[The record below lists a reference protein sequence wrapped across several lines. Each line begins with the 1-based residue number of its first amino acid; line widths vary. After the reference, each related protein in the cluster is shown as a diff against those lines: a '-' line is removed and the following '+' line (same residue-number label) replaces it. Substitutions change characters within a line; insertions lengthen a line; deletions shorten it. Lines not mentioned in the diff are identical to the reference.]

1 MIRYSNS
8 EQETYA
14 IGEDIGNHLKPGA
27 VICLIGD
34 LGVGKTVF
42 TKGLAHGMG
51 ITESITSPTFNIV
64 NTYDLQDGSFHH
76 FDVYRIENPE
86 ELEDIGF
93 DEYLYGTDIVLI
105 EWANLITEYIPAH
118 ATWIYIEKDL
128 EQSDV
133 FRKITIDEE
142 GVKALE
148 REA

>member
-14 IGEDIGNHLKPGA
+14 IGQDIGSHLTAGSI
-27 VICLIGD
+27 ICLIGD

-42 TKGLAHGMG
+42 TKGLARGLG
-51 ITESITSPTFNIV
+51 IEESITSPTFNIV
-64 NTYDLQDGSFHH
+64 NTYELQVGSFHH

-93 DEYLYGTDIVLI
+93 DEYIYGSDIVLI
-105 EWANLITEYIPAH
+105 EWANLITDYIPPH

-128 EQSDV
+128 EQGEA
-133 FRKITIDEE
+133 FRKISIDEE

>member
-8 EQETYA
+8 EEETYA
-14 IGEDIGNHLKPGA
+14 IGQDIGKSLTQGA
-27 VICLIGD
+27 IVCLIGD

-42 TKGLAHGMG
+42 TKGFAKGLG
-51 ITESITSPTFNIV
+51 ITEPITSPTFNIV
-64 NTYDLQDGSFHH
+64 NTYDLESCSFHH

-93 DEYLYGTDIVLI
+93 DEYIYGNDMVLI
-105 EWANLITEYIPAH
+105 EWANQITEYIPEQ

-128 EQSDV
+128 DQGED
-133 FRKITIDEE
+133 FRKISIDEE
-142 GVKALE
+142 GYKAVE